1 MPAKVAIVTGS
12 ESGIGKACALTL
24 VKKGWDVGV
33 CWYLSEDAGKGV
45 TTEIEALGRRAELR
59 HMDLTDPPSAGAV
72 IDDFTKAF
80 GRLDALVNCAGIGV
94 PGTVLDM
101 PWETWRK
108 VLSIN
113 LDGPFV
119 LSQHASRQ
127 MVAQGE
133 GGVIVNITSVH
144 EHSPSVAATA
154 YVPSKH
160 GLGGLTKA
168 MAMDLAQYGIRVC
181 AVAPGYIATPMTGMD
196 GVDVHTKKRSKLPI
210 SRPGAPE
217 EVANL
222 VAWLCSDEASYVTGT
237 SFPVDGGF
245 LICNPQFPPPGLK
258 VEG

>member
-1 MPAKVAIVTGS
+1 MPSKVAIITGS
-12 ESGIGKACALTL
+12 ESGIGKACALVL
-24 VKKGWDVGV
+24 ARKGWDVGV
-33 CWYLSEDAGKGV
+33 CWYLSQSAGQSV
-45 TTEIEALGRRAELR
+45 ASDIQALGQHAELR
-59 HMDLTDPPSAGAV
+59 YLDLTDLPNAGEV
-72 IDDFTKAF
+72 LDDFVKAF
-80 GRLDALVNCAGIGV
+80 GKIDALVNCAGIGAR
-94 PGTVLDM
+94 GTVLDM
-101 PWETWRK
+101 PWETWRR

-113 LDGPFV
+113 LDGPFI
-119 LSQHASRQ
+119 LSQHAARA
-127 MVAQGE
+127 MVSQGE

-144 EHSPSVAATA
+144 EHSPTVAATA

-181 AVAPGYIATPMTGMD
+181 AVAPGYIATPMTALD
-196 GVDVHTKKRSKLPI
+196 GVDVKTKKRSKLPI
-210 SRPGAPE
+210 ARPGAPE

-258 VEG
+258 VDG

>member
-1 MPAKVAIVTGS
+1 MPAKVAIITGS

-24 VKKGWDVGV
+24 AKKGWDIGV
-33 CWYLSEDAGKGV
+33 CWYLSLEAGQAV
-45 TTEIEALGRRAELR
+45 ASSIEALGRRAELR
-59 HMDLTDPPSAGAV
+59 HMDLTDPPAAGDV
-72 IDDFTKAF
+72 IDDFVQAF
-80 GRLDALVNCAGIGV
+80 GRADALVNCAGIGV
-94 PGTVLDM
+94 RGTVLDM

-119 LSQHASRQ
+119 LSQHAARA
-127 MVAQGE
+127 MVEQGE

-181 AVAPGYIATPMTGMD
+181 SVAPGYIATPMTGMD
-196 GVDVHTKKRSKLPI
+196 GVDVQTKKRSKLPI

-217 EVANL
+217 EVANM
-222 VAWLCSDEASYVTGT
+222 VAWLCSEEASYVTGT
-237 SFPVDGGF
+237 SFAVGM
-245 LICNPQFPPPGLK
+245 
-258 VEG
+258 